1 MDQGNITLC
10 VHKEEEDTFH
20 MNKSYFETCKHLIVH
35 VIFLLLFYLP
45 EESSL
50 ELYQVHL
57 ISLE

>member
-10 VHKEEEDTFH
+10 GQKEEEDTFH
-20 MNKSYFETCKHLIVH
+20 MNKSYFETCEHLFVH

-57 ISLE
+57 ISRD